1 MAERLPSEQEANA
14 LNEKMVRQM
23 ELARQQRPER
33 RQERVATANE
43 RRRICSFC
51 FQSGD
56 HPTPA
61 HCLRALER

>member
-51 FQSGD
+51 FQPGD